1 MQLDKM
7 WVILRREYVTRL
19 QTKSFWISTLTV
31 PLLMA
36 AMTILPSLLLVK
48 AKGDHRLVVVDETG
62 LLAAPLLARLTGTTI
77 ERSPSPETETDSP
90 GKTLR
95 KQEAPGQIT
104 FQVSSD
110 PLGADPEAQRA
121 ALEKRVLAGEI
132 DSWLWL
138 TREGIEKGEV
148 EYHAES
154 VSNFITQERLSN
166 AVSAEVRHL
175 RLTEAGFDPEK
186 VSQLTKEVDLKTLRT
201 TADGAREEAG
211 FASFFFVY
219 FLFFLLYM
227 MVLLY
232 GQQVMNGVLEE
243 KSTRSMEVLVATVR
257 PFELMLGKLVG
268 VCLVGMTQ
276 LGIWLTAVFVLT
288 SPGILPVMAALPG
301 GMPQLSLSLIFHFF
315 VCFVLGFFLYGSIY
329 AAIGA
334 CFNNLQEA
342 QQFASIAAMVVV
354 VPVVLFFP
362 ISNDPN
368 STLAV
373 ITSLVPLFTPLLM
386 LARIAVKMPPLWQ
399 IALGYALT
407 AGTTLAIVW
416 ASGRIYRIGILMYG
430 KKPTMKEIVRWVR
443 YA

>member
-7 WVILRREYVTRL
+7 WVVLRREYVERL
-19 QTKSFWISTLTV
+19 KTKSFWISTLTV

-36 AMTILPSLLLVK
+36 AMTILPSLLLLK

-62 LLAAPLLARLTGTTI
+62 VLAQPLIERLT
-77 ERSPSPETETDSP
+77 RSAKKAVETPEVTSPTKAMQSSD
-90 GKTLR
+90 
-95 KQEAPGQIT
+95 APGRIT
-104 FQVSSD
+104 FDVTAEAVA
-110 PLGADPEAQRA
+110 ADPEAQRQG
-121 ALEKRVLAGEI
+121 LEKKVLSGEI

-138 TREGIEKGEV
+138 DRKGLEAGEF

-154 VSNFITQERLSN
+154 VSNFITQERLSDSL
-166 AVSAEVRHL
+166 SAEVRRL
-175 RLTEAGFDPEK
+175 RLTEAGLDPDK
-186 VSQLTKEVDLKTLRT
+186 VSKLTESVDLKTLRT
-201 TADGAREEAG
+201 TAEGAKEEAG
-211 FASFFFVY
+211 FAAFFFVY

-243 KSTRSMEVLVATVR
+243 KSTRSMEVLVSTVR
-257 PFELMLGKLVG
+257 PFELMLGKLFG

-276 LGIWLTAVFVLT
+276 LGIWLGAVALLTA
-288 SPGILPVMAALPG
+288 PGILPVLAAMPG
-301 GMPQLSLSLIFHFF
+301 GLPQLSVAVIAHFF
-315 VCFVLGFFLYGSIY
+315 ICFVLGFMLYGSLY

-342 QQFASIAAMVVV
+342 QQFASVAAMVVV
-354 VPVVLFFP
+354 IPVLLFFP

-373 ITSLVPLFTPLLM
+373 GASLVPIFTPLLM
-386 LARIAVKMPPLWQ
+386 LARIAVKMPPFWQ

-407 AGTTLAIVW
+407 TATTLAIVW
-416 ASGRIYRIGILMYG
+416 LAGRIYRIGILMYG
-430 KKPTMKEIVRWVR
+430 KKPTMKEIIRWVR

>member
-7 WVILRREYVTRL
+7 MVILRREYVTRL

-31 PLLMA
+31 PLLMG

-48 AKGDHRLVVVDETG
+48 AKADHRLVVVDATG
-62 LLAAPLLARLTGTTI
+62 QLATPLMARLTASSSEKPALEEG
-77 ERSPSPETETDSP
+77 SPSEP
-90 GKTLR
+90 LR
-95 KQEAPGQIT
+95 SRTPSRIT
-104 FQVSSD
+104 FQVTAEA
-110 PLGADPEAQRA
+110 PVADAEAQRA
-121 ALEKRVLAGEI
+121 GLEKRVLSGDI
-132 DSWLWL
+132 DGWLWL
-138 TREGIEKGEV
+138 TRAGIEAGEV

-154 VSNFITQERLSN
+154 VSNFITQEKLENALST
-166 AVSAEVRHL
+166 EVRRL
-175 RLTEAGFDPEK
+175 RLTEAGLDPDK
-186 VSQLTKEVDLKTLRT
+186 VSKLTASVELKTLRT
-201 TADGAREEAG
+201 TAEGSREEAG
-211 FASFFFVY
+211 FAAFFFVY

-243 KSTRSMEVLVATVR
+243 KSTRSMEVLVATIR
-257 PFELMLGKLVG
+257 PFELMLGKLIG
-268 VCLVGMTQ
+268 ICLVGMTQ
-276 LGIWLTAVFVLT
+276 LGIWLGAVFILT
-288 SPGILPVMAALPG
+288 SPGILPAIAAMPG
-301 GMPQLSLSLIFHFF
+301 GLPQLSLGIIFHFF
-315 VCFVLGFFLYGSIY
+315 ACFLLGFFLYGSIY
-329 AAIGA
+329 AGIGA

-373 ITSLVPLFTPLLM
+373 VSSLIPLFTPLLM
-386 LARIAVKMPPLWQ
+386 LARIAVKMPPAWQ
-399 IALGYALT
+399 IALGYTLT
-407 AGTTLAIVW
+407 AATTLTIVW
-416 ASGRIYRIGILMYG
+416 ISGRIYRIGILMYG

>member
-7 WVILRREYVTRL
+7 WVVLRREYVERL
-19 QTKSFWISTLTV
+19 KTKSFWISTLTV
-31 PLLMA
+31 PVLMA
-36 AMTILPSLLLVK
+36 AMTILPSLLLLK

-62 LLAAPLLARLTGTTI
+62 VLAQPLIERLT
-77 ERSPSPETETDSP
+77 RSANKAVETPDVTSPTKAMQSS
-90 GKTLR
+90 
-95 KQEAPGQIT
+95 EAPGRIT
-104 FQVSSD
+104 FDVTAEAVA
-110 PLGADPEAQRA
+110 ADPEAQRQG
-121 ALEKRVLAGEI
+121 LEKKVLAGEI

-138 TREGIEKGEV
+138 DRKGLEAGEF

-154 VSNFITQERLSN
+154 VSNFITQERLSD
-166 AVSAEVRHL
+166 ALSAEVRRL
-175 RLTEAGFDPEK
+175 RLTEAGLDPDK
-186 VSQLTKEVDLKTLRT
+186 VSKLTESVDLKTLRT
-201 TADGAREEAG
+201 TAEGAKEEAG
-211 FASFFFVY
+211 FAAFFFVY

-243 KSTRSMEVLVATVR
+243 KSTRSMEVLVSTVR
-257 PFELMLGKLVG
+257 PFELMLGKLFG

-276 LGIWLTAVFVLT
+276 LGIWLGAVALLTA
-288 SPGILPVMAALPG
+288 PGILPVLAAMPG
-301 GMPQLSLSLIFHFF
+301 GLPQLSVAVIVHFF
-315 VCFVLGFFLYGSIY
+315 ICFVLGFMLYGSLY

-354 VPVVLFFP
+354 VPVLLFFP

-373 ITSLVPLFTPLLM
+373 GASLVPIFTPLLM
-386 LARIAVKMPPLWQ
+386 LARIAVKMPPFWQ

-407 AGTTLAIVW
+407 TATTLAIVW
-416 ASGRIYRIGILMYG
+416 LAGRIYRIGILMYG
-430 KKPTMKEIVRWVR
+430 KKPTMKEIIRWVR

>member
-7 WVILRREYVTRL
+7 WVVLRREYVERL
-19 QTKSFWISTLTV
+19 KTKSFWISTLTV
-31 PLLMA
+31 PILMA
-36 AMTILPSLLLVK
+36 VMTILPSLLMLK

-62 LLAAPLLARLTGTTI
+62 LLAQPLIERLT
-77 ERSPSPETETDSP
+77 RSANKAVETPDVKSPAKAMRNAETP
-90 GKTLR
+90 GR
-95 KQEAPGQIT
+95 IT
-104 FQVSSD
+104 FDVTAEAVA
-110 PLGADPEAQRA
+110 ADLEAQRQG
-121 ALEKRVLAGEI
+121 LEKRVLAGEI

-138 TREGIEKGEV
+138 DRKGLEAGEF

-154 VSNFITQERLSN
+154 VSNFITQERLSD
-166 AVSAEVRHL
+166 ALSAEVRRL
-175 RLTEAGFDPEK
+175 RLTEAGLDPDK
-186 VSQLTKEVDLKTLRT
+186 VSKLTESIDLKTLRT
-201 TADGAREEAG
+201 TAEGAKEEAG
-211 FASFFFVY
+211 FAAFFFVY

-243 KSTRSMEVLVATVR
+243 KSTRSMEVLVSTVR
-257 PFELMLGKLVG
+257 PFELMLGKLFG

-276 LGIWLTAVFVLT
+276 LGIWLGAVALLTA
-288 SPGILPVMAALPG
+288 PGILPVLAAMPG
-301 GMPQLSLSLIFHFF
+301 GLPQLSLAVIAHFF
-315 VCFVLGFFLYGSIY
+315 ICFVLGFMLYGSLY

-342 QQFASIAAMVVV
+342 QQFASVAAMVVV
-354 VPVVLFFP
+354 IPVLLFFP

-373 ITSLVPLFTPLLM
+373 GASLVPIFTPLLM
-386 LARIAVKMPPLWQ
+386 LARIAVKMPPFWQ

-407 AGTTLAIVW
+407 TATTLAIVW
-416 ASGRIYRIGILMYG
+416 LAGRIYRIGILMYG
-430 KKPTMKEIVRWVR
+430 KKPTMKEIIRWVR

>member
-1 MQLDKM
+1 MRLDK
-7 WVILRREYVTRL
+7 VFVVLRREYVERL
-19 QTKSFWISTLTV
+19 KTKSFWISTVTV
-31 PLLMA
+31 PLLMGA
-36 AMTILPSLLLVK
+36 LLVLPSLLLVR

-62 LLAAPLLARLTGTTI
+62 QIAAPLVERLSRGATKA
-77 ERSPSPETETDSP
+77 PEAQEVRP
-90 GKTLR
+90 EQTLR
-95 KQEAPGQIT
+95 RQEPPGQIT
-104 FQVSSD
+104 FRVTSEPFASD
-110 PLGADPEAQRA
+110 TTAQRA
-121 ALEKRVLAGEI
+121 GLEKRVLAGDI
-132 DSWLWL
+132 DGWLWV
-138 TREGIEKGEV
+138 TRAGIEAGEV

-154 VSNFITQERLSN
+154 VSNFITQERIERELST
-166 AVSAEVRHL
+166 EVRHL
-175 RLTEAGFDPEK
+175 RLTEAGLDPDK
-186 VSQLTKEVDLKTLRT
+186 ITKLTASVDLKTLRT
-201 TADGAREEAG
+201 TAEGAKEEAG
-211 FASFFFVY
+211 FAAFFFVY

-268 VCLVGMTQ
+268 ICLVGMTQ
-276 LGIWLTAVFVLT
+276 LGIWLSAVFILT
-288 SPGILPVMAALPG
+288 SPGILPVVAAMPG
-301 GMPQLSLSLIFHFF
+301 GLPQLSLGVVGHFF

-368 STLAV
+368 SALAV
-373 ITSLVPLFTPLLM
+373 GTSLVPLFTPLLM
-386 LARIAVKMPPLWQ
+386 LARIAVKMPPYWQ
-399 IALGYALT
+399 IALGYVLT
-407 AGTTLAIVW
+407 AATTLGIVW
-416 ASGRIYRIGILMYG
+416 VAGRIYRIGILMYG
-430 KKPTMKEIVRWVR
+430 KKPTMKEILRWVR